1 MKITLNQEE
10 RTAMENK
17 LAEYTA
23 ATGDDW
29 NFKTAMRVLE
39 RIYQERFLADIDKVL
54 ERKVDNF
61 RA

>member
-10 RTAMENK
+10 RIVIENK
-17 LAEYTA
+17 LKEYTA
-23 ATGDDW
+23 TTGDDW

-39 RIYQERFLADIDKVL
+39 RIYQERFMADVEKVL

-61 RA
+61 KA

>member
-10 RTAMENK
+10 RTAMEKK

-39 RIYQERFLADIDKVL
+39 RIYQERFMADVEKVL

-61 RA
+61 KA